1 MCFPFLYQKVKDV
14 LVKDSKGE
22 EKGTMLEDDHEYY
35 KLILDCNHLLVD
47 IDKEIVIFHN
57 FIRDKYRV
65 KFRELESLLQHPI
78 DYARVVKKIGNETDL
93 ARVDLRDLL
102 PSSIVMVVSVT
113 ALTTKGNP
121 LPEDVL
127 RKMIEAVA
135 EEVEAC
141 DRALDLDT
149 ARKKILDFVESKM
162 SGSIAPI
169 LSAVVGSDVAAK
181 IVCEA
186 GGLSAL
192 AKMPP
197 CNVQL
202 LGQRELLGHKKRKNL
217 AGFSTVTRQYSHVRF
232 IERTYMFQTTPPG
245 LRTRASRLLAA
256 KSTLAARVDA
266 TREDPS
272 GTKGKA
278 FRDEISK
285 KIKKWQ
291 ESSPTMELK
300 PLMSTWKETLFGLFQ

>member
-1 MCFPFLYQKVKDV
+1 MIM
-14 LVKDSKGE
+14 S
-22 EKGTMLEDDHEYY
+22 TI

-57 FIRDKYRV
+57 FIRDKYIV

-127 RKMIEAVA
+127 RKTI
-135 EEVEAC
+135 EAC

-181 IVCEA
+181 LVCEA

-192 AKMPP
+192 AKI
-197 CNVQL
+197 VKT
-202 LGQRELLGHKKRKNL
+202 GFGISTEQR
-217 AGFSTVTRQYSHVRF
+217 
-232 IERTYMFQTTPPG
+232 
-245 LRTRASRLLAA
+245 
-256 KSTLAARVDA
+256 
-266 TREDPS
+266 
-272 GTKGKA
+272 
-278 FRDEISK
+278 
-285 KIKKWQ
+285 
-291 ESSPTMELK
+291 
-300 PLMSTWKETLFGLFQ
+300 